1 MQLGIL
7 SKTEQNNTE
16 RIMSDMLYHA
26 IKAAFEEGYES
37 AQDELTETRNKLT
50 AMTEQRDEARTE
62 LKMWLDGNILQ
73 KIHREELEKVER
85 ERDEVRKDVIFWRSL
100 AEGRGR
106 TDDGDTGKAM
116 TDHTMKKI
124 YHPLAAK
131 LNNHSLQIFRNCLLY
146 VDIKAAAKLIDDQHD
161 AICKALE
168 AASDGDIK
176 TCIKLLADAANE
188 YPYLT
193 KSEKK
198 N

>member
-1 MQLGIL
+1 
-7 SKTEQNNTE
+7 
-16 RIMSDMLYHA
+16 MSDMLYHA

-85 ERDEVRKDVIFWRSL
+85 ERDEARKDVIFWRSL
-100 AEGRGR
+100 ADGRGR

-124 YHPLAAK
+124 YHPLVAR
-131 LNNHSLQIFRNCLLY
+131 LNDWLSFWTNHAIHED
-146 VDIKAAAKLIDDQHD
+146 VTAVVKLIDDQHD